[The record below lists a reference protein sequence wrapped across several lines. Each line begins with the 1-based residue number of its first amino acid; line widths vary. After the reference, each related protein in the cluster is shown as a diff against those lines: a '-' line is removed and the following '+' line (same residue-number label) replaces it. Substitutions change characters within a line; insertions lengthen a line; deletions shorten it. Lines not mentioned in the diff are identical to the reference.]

1 MAVSCRSTRRPA
13 RARGCAPT
21 SPSRKRY
28 SGGARPQRG
37 RAWVQ
42 TLERAGYKVLAAS
55 DGLEALEILRTAEPI
70 HLVFTDVVMGRL
82 RGPGLHQLSRQEGRT
97 MPFLFT
103 SGYASGRD
111 AEPLDPSLPFL
122 PKPWTSADLLARVR
136 QVLDAATR

>member
-1 MAVSCRSTRRPA
+1 
-13 RARGCAPT
+13 
-21 SPSRKRY
+21 
-28 SGGARPQRG
+28 
-37 RAWVQ
+37 
-42 TLERAGYKVLAAS
+42 
-55 DGLEALEILRTAEPI
+55 
-70 HLVFTDVVMGRL
+70 
-82 RGPGLHQLSRQEGRT
+82 